1 MNTDH
6 PESQLCVSQEES
18 EVSRLSSGPLQA
30 SVLCCVSLS
39 PLPPVLTLPF
49 QPGKPGNFHGKP
61 STPAEWRP
69 PFGGNTDQWNTDAF
83 LSIPLLR
90 WLTPTLLHI
99 HGTFS
104 ETPILIPFPSPI

>member
-39 PLPPVLTLPF
+39 PLPPALTLPF

-61 STPAEWRP
+61 STPAEWP
-69 PFGGNTDQWNTDAF
+69 PLPTAWNAF
-83 LSIPLLR
+83 LSILLLR

-99 HGTFS
+99 HGAFS